1 MRIVVSTDS
10 FKGTLTSVQAG
21 RAIRD
26 GVVRARPDAEV
37 VIIPMADGGEGTVQ
51 AVLAGAGGCV
61 RETTVP
67 DPLGHLVTA
76 RFGLLADER
85 TAVLEMAAS
94 SGLSLVP
101 PPRRDPTK
109 TSTYG
114 TGRQIV
120 AALDTGATRLLIGLG
135 GSATVD
141 GGCGCAQALG
151 VRLLAGDSSEL
162 PPGLAGGDLDRI
174 ARIDSSGRDPRLAD
188 AKLVVLC
195 DVTNPLCGPNGAAVV
210 YGPQKGATPEQ
221 VEWLD
226 RNLSHLARI
235 IEADVGIRIAD
246 LPGAGAAGGLGAGLV
261 AFAGAKLGSGID
273 SVIEV
278 TRLSEHIQ
286 RSDLVITGEG
296 RIDAQSMMGK
306 AVSGVA
312 RCARQ
317 QGVPV
322 IAIAGSTGPGA
333 EECLSVLDAVYPVGA
348 PGGLVPDSPQ
358 EAARVLREHTAR
370 NLRSWLRERR

>member
-21 RAIRD
+21 AAIRD
-26 GVVRARPDAEV
+26 GVVRIRPDADV
-37 VIIPMADGGEGTVQ
+37 VVIPMADGGEGTVQ

-67 DPLGHLVTA
+67 DPLGRPVTA

-101 PPRRDPTK
+101 PSRRDPTK

-114 TGRQIV
+114 TGRQIL
-120 AALDTGATRLLIGLG
+120 AALDAGATRLLIGIG

-151 VRLLAGDSSEL
+151 VRFLAADGSAL
-162 PPGLAGGDLDRI
+162 PPGLAGGHLDRI
-174 ARIDSSGRDPRLAD
+174 ARIDVSGRDPRLGD
-188 AKLVVLC
+188 AELVVLC
-195 DVTNPLCGPNGAAVV
+195 DVTNPLCGPDGAAVV

-221 VEWLD
+221 IERLD
-226 RNLSHLARI
+226 RNLSRLAEI
-235 IEADVGIRIAD
+235 IEADVGIRVAD

-261 AFAGAKLGSGID
+261 AFAGATLDSGID

-278 TRLSEHIQ
+278 TRLSERIQ
-286 RSDLVITGEG
+286 GSDLVITGEG

-312 RCARQ
+312 RCARR

-322 IAIAGSTGPGA
+322 IAIAGSTGSGA
-333 EECLSVLDAVYPVGA
+333 EQCLSVLDAVYSA
-348 PGGLVPDSPQ
+348 RSPGDPVPDSPQ
-358 EAARVLREHTAR
+358 EAARLLMEHTAR
-370 NLRSWLRERR
+370 NFSSWLRGRH